1 MDAGAGGC
9 VSFRMKIVLV
19 SDTHLGALDA
29 SAGPALQ
36 RERRQWLRNAFAA
49 SVDFCIESR
58 AAAYLHAGD
67 LFHTP
72 EPDADELAFASRE
85 LLKLR
90 RAGIPALFAAGDHDV
105 TPDEMDAPG
114 LRALYEAGLAIIL
127 PATLKG
133 RTLGGLPDRCPVIL
147 EGEGARVAVYGVSW
161 TSELADPTPAT
172 ASAMKLR
179 AWPGVNLLLI
189 HAPVEGGP
197 ASWPAGV
204 ANADVVAAGH
214 KHQHNMFRT
223 ATGLVLVPGSSER
236 VTLPDEA
243 EVAPGFW
250 VVTARG
256 REVSAVRVQT
266 PAVPTVR
273 LVLDAS
279 GIAGDDPTSAVLDQV
294 TNSSQ
299 AGQLLY
305 VVVQG
310 EMSRELFR
318 AVRWA
323 TIAEEGGAR
332 NLHFVLDTRRLWVV
346 PEGTD
351 PECGAVS
358 PQREI
363 QAAADEMCRLTEEE
377 TEMGIIR
384 EARDLLLSKYLPAL

>member
-1 MDAGAGGC
+1 
-9 VSFRMKIVLV
+9 MKIVLV

-29 SAGPALQ
+29 SAGPTLQ

-58 AAAYLHAGD
+58 AAAYIHAGD
-67 LFHTP
+67 VFHTP
-72 EPDADELAFASRE
+72 EPDADELAFVGRE
-85 LLKLR
+85 LFKLR

-105 TPDEMDAPG
+105 TPDESDAPG
-114 LRALYEAGLAIIL
+114 LRALHEAGLAIIL

-133 RTLGGLPDRCPVIL
+133 RTLGRIPDRCPVVL

-161 TSELADPTPAT
+161 TSELANPTPAT

-197 ASWPAGV
+197 MSWPAGV
-204 ANADVVAAGH
+204 VNADVVAAGH

-223 ATGLVLVPGSSER
+223 AAGLVLVPGSTER
-236 VTLPDEA
+236 VTLPEEA

-266 PAVPTVR
+266 PAIPTARV
-273 LVLDAS
+273 LLDAS
-279 GIAGDDPTSAVLDQV
+279 EIAGADPTSAILDRV
-294 TNSSQ
+294 NNSSQ
-299 AGQLLY
+299 SDQLLY
-305 VVVQG
+305 VVLRG

-318 AVRWA
+318 AVKWS
-323 TIAEEGGAR
+323 TIVEEGSAN
-332 NLHFVLDTRRLWVV
+332 NLHFVLDTRRLWVI
-346 PEGTD
+346 PEGAD
-351 PECGAVS
+351 SGCGPVS

-363 QAAADEMCRLTEEE
+363 QAAAEEMCRLTEEE
-377 TEMGIIR
+377 SEISVIR
-384 EARDLLLSKYLPAL
+384 EARDLLLSKYLPDL